1 MIKIILYF
9 NSKMLYNCFM
19 MIEKETKMLS
29 WNEMSPLEQAQCQ
42 YWDMYKDAYGCRPRG
57 IDTTGWTLAEFDR
70 EFEFLANLIQ
80 QNFEQEQADQKVA
93 VAEFET
99 KVETLVNGTTSR
111 EKAIAWLMD
120 SVEAQ
125 GDPEYACYLFGLP
138 YGYLKEQPYHQ

>member
-1 MIKIILYF
+1 
-9 NSKMLYNCFM
+9 MLYNCFM
-19 MIEKETKMLS
+19 MIDKKETKMLS

-42 YWDMYKDAYGCRPRG
+42 FWDMYKDAYGVRPRG
-57 IDTTGWTLAEFDR
+57 IDTSGWTLADFDK

-93 VAEFET
+93 VAEFEA
-99 KVETLVNGTTSR
+99 KVATLVNGTTSR
-111 EKAIAWLMD
+111 ETAIAWLMD

-138 YGYLKEQPYHQ
+138 YGYLKEQPFTV

>member
-1 MIKIILYF
+1 
-9 NSKMLYNCFM
+9 
-19 MIEKETKMLS
+19 MLS

-42 YWDMYKDAYGCRPRG
+42 FWDMYKDAYGVRPRG
-57 IDTTGWTLAEFDR
+57 IDTTGWSLADFDR

-80 QNFEQEQADQKVA
+80 QNYEQEQADQKVA
-93 VAEFET
+93 IAEFEA

-138 YGYLKEQPYHQ
+138 YGYLKEQPYQQQGYENSSLL

>member
-1 MIKIILYF
+1 
-9 NSKMLYNCFM
+9 
-19 MIEKETKMLS
+19 MLS

-42 YWDMYKDAYGCRPRG
+42 FWDMYKDAYGVRPRG
-57 IDTTGWTLAEFDR
+57 IDTTGWSLADFDR

-93 VAEFET
+93 VAEFEA
-99 KVETLVNGTTSR
+99 KVATLVNGTTSR
-111 EKAIAWLMD
+111 ETAIAWLMD

-138 YGYLKEQPYHQ
+138 YGYLKEQPFTV